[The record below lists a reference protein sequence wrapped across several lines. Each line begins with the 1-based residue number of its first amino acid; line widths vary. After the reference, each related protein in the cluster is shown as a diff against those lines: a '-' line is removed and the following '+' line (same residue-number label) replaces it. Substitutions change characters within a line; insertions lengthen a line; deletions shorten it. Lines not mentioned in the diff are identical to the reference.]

1 MIKTEKN
8 KTAKKILGMAVI
20 AAALVAYGFM
30 VYWMLF
36 MPPLSPLIPSIQVWE
51 VLMLFGLALSFAGFI
66 MTMIEALILNE
77 NKRNLAGNI
86 LIATGIIFALLSG
99 LFL

>member
-36 MPPLSPLIPSIQVWE
+36 MPPLSPLPIDEEPSVFVSE
-51 VLMLFGLALSFAGFI
+51 STGSMLKVF
-66 MTMIEALILNE
+66 
-77 NKRNLAGNI
+77 NLVV
-86 LIATGIIFALLSG
+86 F
-99 LFL
+99 